1 MKDED
6 LVTLEGM
13 VEDMLNNLYNS
24 DLLDGF
30 DDFEDKEEQ
39 CIKEMINILKNRLSY
54 Y

>member
-6 LVTLEGM
+6 LVTLEVM

-24 DLLDGF
+24 DLLD
-30 DDFEDKEEQ
+30 DDDETKEIQ
-39 CIKEMINILKNRLSY
+39 CIKEMINILQDRISY